1 MSTPAFPTA
10 DADALTRFKV
20 FGTLSRQAGAR
31 LTRASGLGDGL
42 AAAIWN
48 RDGHEVI
55 AYESP
60 GHHTVSLY
68 LRGGE
73 KSFRVGGPGFGGA
86 GKFCVLPSEHY
97 SCWNMNDRVHFLHLY
112 IAPERLASE
121 AVLRLDRDPRTI
133 ELRDRTY
140 IDAPELA
147 QACGVLLHHD
157 WSAPADRL
165 AASSAAE
172 QVLHHLLP
180 HTARANAPLRGGL
193 APAVRRRVRDHIEAH
208 LDAPLTLPDLAR
220 EAALSTYHF
229 ARMFT
234 VSFGTSPHAWV
245 HQRRIARA
253 RALLGQPGGP
263 DLAGVAQAAGF
274 GNASHLS
281 RAFRHSVGVTP
292 GQYRRHATG
301 A

>member
-1 MSTPAFPTA
+1 MNGSPAQS
-10 DADALTRFKV
+10 LSHFKV
-20 FGTLSRQAGAR
+20 FGTLAQRTGAR
-31 LTRASGLGDGL
+31 LVRATDLGAGL
-42 AAAIWN
+42 AAAIWG

-55 AYESP
+55 AYDAP

-68 LRGGE
+68 LQGGD

-97 SCWNMNDRVHFLHLY
+97 SLWNMNDQVHFLHLY

-121 AVLRLDRDPRTI
+121 AVLRLDRDPRTL

-147 QACGVLLHHD
+147 QACATLLTRHWD
-157 WSAPADRL
+157 APADRL

-172 QVLHHLLP
+172 DVLHQLLP
-180 HTARANAPLRGGL
+180 HTARAAAPLRGGL

-208 LDAPLTLPDLAR
+208 LAEPLTLDQLAGI
-220 EAALSTYHF
+220 AALSTYHF
-229 ARMFT
+229 ARMFA
-234 VSFGTSPHAWV
+234 VSFGTTPHAWV
-245 HQRRIARA
+245 HQRRLARA
-253 RALLGQPGGP
+253 RELLETGRAG
-263 DLAGVAQAAGF
+263 DLESVAQSAGF

-281 RAFRHSVGVTP
+281 RAFRLSLGVTP
-292 GQYRRHATG
+292 GQYRRLKTTG
-301 A
+301 